1 MNRHWLT
8 TVSATLLACVARAQ
22 PGDGETGGSG
32 PVGSARAGIWVD
44 PAEIRELPMTGRAWK
59 ALKHDAD
66 EPLPAPDL
74 SNKEDNSDVA
84 VLARAL
90 VYVRTGEA
98 RYKEDVVRE
107 LVLAMGTESDGD
119 VLALAR
125 NLPGYV
131 IAAQLVELP
140 PAVEPVFRTW
150 ITELR
155 DRELDGSTLR
165 RIHETR
171 PNNWGTHAG
180 ASRAVIARY
189 LDDPAELERVA
200 QVFHGW
206 LGDRETYSGFKYGAL
221 DWQSD
226 PAAPVGIN
234 PKGAQRDGHSI
245 DGVLPDD
252 QRRAGGFEW
261 PPPHENYV
269 YEALQGA
276 LLQAMVLSHAGYED
290 VWEWEDRALL
300 RAFLW
305 LQRVADFPAQGDDTW
320 QAHVINSVYGAVLP
334 APIPSRPGKSVG
346 FTDWTLSHAQVR

>member
-1 MNRHWLT
+1 MNLSWLT
-8 TVSATLLACVARAQ
+8 AASVLVACAFPVQPGDAQ
-22 PGDGETGGSG
+22 PGDGNSGEGRTG
-32 PVGSARAGIWVD
+32 GIWVD
-44 PAEIRELPMTGRAWK
+44 PAHVRELPTTGRAWK

-66 EPLPAPDL
+66 APLPAPDL
-74 SNKEDNSDVA
+74 ADKEDNSDVA

-90 VYVRTGEA
+90 VFVRTGEA
-98 RYKEDVVRE
+98 RYQEDVVRE
-107 LVLAMGTESDGD
+107 LVLAMGTEEKGD

-125 NLPGYV
+125 NLPGYI
-131 IAAQLVELP
+131 IAADLVGLP
-140 PAVEPVFRTW
+140 PAIEPVFRKW
-150 ITELR
+150 LVDLR
-155 DRELDGSTLR
+155 DRELAGSTLR

-171 PNNWGTHAG
+171 PNNWGMHAG
-180 ASRAVIARY
+180 ASRVLIARY
-189 LDDPAELERVA
+189 LDDREELERVA

-206 LGDRETYSGFKYGAL
+206 LGNRSIYSGFKYGEL
-221 DWQSD
+221 DWQANPS
-226 PAAPVGIN
+226 APVGIN
-234 PKGAQRDGHSI
+234 PKGAERDGHSI

-276 LLQAMVLSHAGYED
+276 LLQAMVLSHAGYD

-305 LQRVADFPAQGDDTW
+305 LQRVAEYPAQGDDTW

-334 APIPSRPGKSVG
+334 APIPSRPGKSIG
-346 FTDWTLSHAQVR
+346 FTDWILAHADVR